1 MWYTQKPML
10 CAGFSGDGSLLA
22 VGAGDLITF
31 WNPETNSLVSVVG
44 ESLHLTVIFIAYLV
58 IFDSWI

>member
-1 MWYTQKPML
+1 ML
-10 CAGFSGDGSLLA
+10 CAGFSRDGSLLA

>member
-1 MWYTQKPML
+1 ML

-44 ESLHLTVIFIAYLV
+44 RIIALNGNFYSLSGYL
-58 IFDSWI
+58 

>member
-1 MWYTQKPML
+1 ML
-10 CAGFSGDGSLLA
+10 RAGFSGDGSLLA